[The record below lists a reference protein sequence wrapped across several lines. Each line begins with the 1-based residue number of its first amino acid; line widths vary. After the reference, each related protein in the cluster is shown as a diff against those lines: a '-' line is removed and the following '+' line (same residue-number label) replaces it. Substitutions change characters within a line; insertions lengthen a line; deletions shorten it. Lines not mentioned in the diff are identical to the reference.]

1 MATVLT
7 PEQKLAN
14 SWGTHTFTLQGDEV
28 VISGKRGILSYLGLA
43 IDAVTLD
50 AEDTGVQ
57 RTIQRGSYRKSR
69 WLGDTNGP
77 TVGATT
83 VSSIGYPT
91 SSGNAK
97 PGKPFSFTALTD
109 KGGHPTL
116 LVTGT
121 LSIQGPWGRFIQHM
135 LDDRPPHSVRFTTP
149 SGAVMRDP
157 ILSAADLD

>member
-1 MATVLT
+1 MATPLT
-7 PEQKLAN
+7 PEQKAAN
-14 SWGTHTFTLQGDEV
+14 SWGTHTFTLQGDTV
-28 VISGKRGILSYLGLA
+28 VISGKRGVLSYLGLE
-43 IDAVTLD
+43 IDADTLD

-57 RTIQRGSYRKSR
+57 RSFERGSYRRSR

-83 VSSIGYPT
+83 VSLIRYPT

-97 PGKPFSFTALTD
+97 PGRPFSFTALSD

-121 LSIQGPWGRFIQHM
+121 LSIQGPWGRFVQHM

-149 SGAVMRDP
+149 SGAPMEDP
-157 ILSAADLD
+157 ILSAADLS